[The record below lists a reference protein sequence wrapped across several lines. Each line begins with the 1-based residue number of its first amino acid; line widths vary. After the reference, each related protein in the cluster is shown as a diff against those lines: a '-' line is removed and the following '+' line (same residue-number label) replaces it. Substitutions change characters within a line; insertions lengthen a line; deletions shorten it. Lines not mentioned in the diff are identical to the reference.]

1 MISLLIMQKSL
12 IFTKLK
18 LYKEIKKMKRT
29 VYFLI
34 DLSDSMRGSYGD
46 AVNTAMEEVAKTI
59 VPQIMY

>member
-1 MISLLIMQKSL
+1 
-12 IFTKLK
+12 
-18 LYKEIKKMKRT
+18 MKRT

-46 AVNTAMEEVAKTI
+46 AVNTAMEVVAKTI

>member
-1 MISLLIMQKSL
+1 MQKSL

-46 AVNTAMEEVAKTI
+46 AVNTAMEVVAKTI